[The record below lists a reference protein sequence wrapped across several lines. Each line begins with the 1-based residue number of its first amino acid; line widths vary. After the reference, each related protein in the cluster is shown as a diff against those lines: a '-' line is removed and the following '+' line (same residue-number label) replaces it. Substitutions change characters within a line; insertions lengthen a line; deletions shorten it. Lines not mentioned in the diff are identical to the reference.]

1 MIEVAI
7 ASLTG
12 YLVMAVWDK
21 KMEKWE
27 LNLKNQIWMYFVYG
41 WGTFASD

>member
-21 KMEKWE
+21 KNGKMGAK
-27 LNLKNQIWMYFVYG
+27 
-41 WGTFASD
+41 S